1 TVLWGKMSKLV
12 SEREIQKGTDI
23 RLKGA
28 YVKKGRSGKPELNM
42 GRRVEVEID
51 PVDERVEDLP
61 PISDTMVK
69 LCDLDLDL
77 EFVDVLGRVIAVTS
91 PREFERADNSVGKV
105 STLRITDETG
115 QCRISLW
122 GDKAKQV
129 EDIEPGDAIKLENA
143 TVREGWQNT
152 PELHIGWKG
161 RVILKPDEEEV
172 EKLPEFEKRL
182 LKIEDIEP
190 DMPVLDL
197 AGKVQRIF
205 PVKEFEKKNGSSGKV
220 MNLILADETGTI
232 RVSLW
237 DDMTDLGD
245 KLSSG
250 DIILLENARSAVG
263 LRDKPEIRVGRRT
276 KVSINPEDVEIEK
289 MKPSKMKISEIE
301 EGLDSLEVVGRIVNF
316 SEVREFTGSD
326 DSEGKVTSITL
337 GDKTGSARVVL
348 WGSKTKI
355 IERIEKGDII
365 RIKDAYTVSGDYG
378 PEIHVSEQADIEINP
393 VVKEEIPSLSEIN
406 EDVSDISRKK
416 INDVKENTQAKIR
429 GTIVQVFERKPIFQ
443 VCPKCGR
450 NISDGDSEVFCEKC
464 EEIVEPDYRA
474 VINMIVDDG
483 TENIRVVAFGE
494 LGEKLIGKNPKEISK
509 ALKGEGSISD
519 IYDEI
524 DLAGKEIIVSGGVKR
539 DDYYDQLEIRAKEI
553 KFTDPLEE
561 TEEILEKIKSS
572 NL

>member
-1 TVLWGKMSKLV
+1 MGSKLDEKTEEIIKQITEETELDREEVEEKIEKKEEELSGFITTEGAATIVARNHGITPEREEPEVRKLSIEDLSEGMSNVDIVGRISRIFEPREFERKDGSKGKVANIVLMDSTGEIRTVLWGKMSKLV

-197 AGKVQRIF
+197 AGKVQRI
-205 PVKEFEKKNGSSGKV
+205 
-220 MNLILADETGTI
+220 
-232 RVSLW
+232 
-237 DDMTDLGD
+237 
-245 KLSSG
+245 
-250 DIILLENARSAVG
+250 
-263 LRDKPEIRVGRRT
+263 
-276 KVSINPEDVEIEK
+276 
-289 MKPSKMKISEIE
+289 
-301 EGLDSLEVVGRIVNF
+301 
-316 SEVREFTGSD
+316 
-326 DSEGKVTSITL
+326 
-337 GDKTGSARVVL
+337 
-348 WGSKTKI
+348 
-355 IERIEKGDII
+355 
-365 RIKDAYTVSGDYG
+365 
-378 PEIHVSEQADIEINP
+378 
-393 VVKEEIPSLSEIN
+393 
-406 EDVSDISRKK
+406 
-416 INDVKENTQAKIR
+416 
-429 GTIVQVFERKPIFQ
+429 
-443 VCPKCGR
+443 
-450 NISDGDSEVFCEKC
+450 
-464 EEIVEPDYRA
+464 
-474 VINMIVDDG
+474 
-483 TENIRVVAFGE
+483 
-494 LGEKLIGKNPKEISK
+494 
-509 ALKGEGSISD
+509 
-519 IYDEI
+519 
-524 DLAGKEIIVSGGVKR
+524 
-539 DDYYDQLEIRAKEI
+539 
-553 KFTDPLEE
+553 
-561 TEEILEKIKSS
+561 
-572 NL
+572 